1 VQKKITRFI
10 DAAIAGDFDENFS
23 ILTPPDRVHSTASVH
38 MLELSVLH
46 DLYGIESWD
55 YYNND
60 PYRYVRTNLAV
71 SRLLGVKNFI

>member
-1 VQKKITRFI
+1 
-10 DAAIAGDFDENFS
+10 
-23 ILTPPDRVHSTASVH
+23 
-38 MLELSVLH
+38 MLGLSVLH

-71 SRLLGVKNFI
+71 SRLLGVHKFI